1 MAIKSSVTT
10 PLRRETYKSL
20 QLNAGVFLVD
30 FDLSGYT
37 NAEDLKAALAS
48 AITDGSKLLGA
59 TRGGGSFVITRDIRQ
74 VEADGVRA
82 KFKGSEIVDSADA
95 YISTTIIEIT
105 PQHIKDVLG
114 NADIDDDVPGHVVVT
129 IRMAIDDGD
138 YLPNIIWIGDT
149 SEGFMAIELTDALNT
164 ADFTLTFADK
174 NEGTANAEFHAHQE
188 GVEYTDNLPVKLH
201 WLYPAGE
208 LGELTVS
215 SAAGTNVG
223 GTKITKNY
231 TLVGGEKFVYKVGT
245 SQAAPSI
252 AYQEKADFSWTQ
264 WDGSSDIAVGV
275 DANGKKMTVAVVDS
289 YGKATMSGNCTL
301 AVKTA

>member
-1 MAIKSSVTT
+1 MSIKSSVTT
-10 PLRRETYKSL
+10 PLRRETYKNL
-20 QLNAGVFLVD
+20 VLNGGVFMVD
-30 FDLSGYT
+30 FDVSGYST
-37 NAEDLKAALAS
+37 ADALKAALAT

-59 TRGGGSFVITRDIRQ
+59 TRGGGSFVITRDSRQ
-74 VEADGVRA
+74 VEADGARSR
-82 KFKGSEIVDSADA
+82 FKGGTIIDAADA

-105 PQHIKDVLG
+105 PEHIKDVLG
-114 NADIDDDVPGHVVVT
+114 NADIDDDVPGHVEVT
-129 IRMAIDDGD
+129 IRTAIDDGD
-138 YLPNIIWIGDT
+138 YLPNVVWIGDT
-149 SEGFMAIELTDALNT
+149 SEGYMAIELFNALNT
-164 ADFTLTFADK
+164 ADFNLTWADK
-174 NEGTANAEFHAHQE
+174 NEATANVEYHAHQE
-188 GVEYTDNLPVKLH
+188 GVEYTDDLPVKLH
-201 WLYPAGE
+201 WFYPAGE